1 MDILYA
7 PEFLSSLFRIDALT
21 QEEGVNICFI
31 LKVTSITN
39 TFKLTE
45 GIVAKSQEFTTF

>member
-1 MDILYA
+1 MLLNFY
-7 PEFLSSLFRIDALT
+7 LVSLDIDALT

-31 LKVTSITN
+31 LMVTSITN